1 MLHKKISTPISG
13 SWSSAWRVGFLAI
26 GLFVSAGF
34 VQGQETVL
42 SEGNGQYKCGQPV
55 EVSGP
60 LIDEAER
67 EQFNTRRVEISGSTY
82 TRDREFRK
90 RMVNGMSEGDIFTRA
105 ALEKSVRQVSRIRS
119 IYDITMEN
127 IEIRLD
133 REDRSIDIVFCVK
146 QKPRRKT
153 K

>member
-1 MLHKKISTPISG
+1 MLHDKVSTTISG
-13 SWSSAWRVGFLAI
+13 SWSSAWRVGFLAL
-26 GLFVSAGF
+26 GLLGSVGF
-34 VQGQETVL
+34 AQGQETVL
-42 SEGNGQYKCGQPV
+42 PEGNGQYKCGQSIK
-55 EVSGP
+55 VSGP
-60 LIDEAER
+60 MIDEAER
-67 EQFNTRRVEISGSTY
+67 EQFNTRRVEIVGNTY
-82 TRDREFRK
+82 TRYREFRK
-90 RMVNGMSEGDIFTRA
+90 RMVNGMSEGDIFTRV

-127 IEIRLD
+127 IEIRLN